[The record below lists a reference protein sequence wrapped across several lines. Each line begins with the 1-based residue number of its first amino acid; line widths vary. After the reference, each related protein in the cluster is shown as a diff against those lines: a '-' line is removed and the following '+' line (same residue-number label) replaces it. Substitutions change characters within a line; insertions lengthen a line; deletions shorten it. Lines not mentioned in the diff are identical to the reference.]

1 MEVRMSSLHA
11 IPRTSMGAGAM
22 GTHLARSWGWLL
34 FRGIIAILFGL
45 SAILMPVAAL
55 GSLALIFA
63 AYLLIDGVAAIGC
76 AIKALQAHGRWIWL
90 VVEGVLGIVAGVVF
104 ALLPGAAVLGLVT
117 LAAAWALV
125 SGGALVA
132 AAVRMHSNH
141 GRWLMVLSGVISIVW
156 GALLF
161 LSPVSGAIV
170 LAIWL
175 GAYALVFGAM
185 MIFLAFHVRDRRP
198 TDDPALT
205 LTPNS

>member
-1 MEVRMSSLHA
+1 MSSLYGISSA
-11 IPRTSMGAGAM
+11 SMGAG
-22 GTHLARSWGWLL
+22 TRLAQSWGWLL

-45 SAILMPVAAL
+45 SAILMPIAAL

-76 AIKALQAHGRWIWL
+76 GIEALQAHGRWMWFI
-90 VVEGVLGIVAGVVF
+90 VEGALGIAAGIGI
-104 ALLPGAAVLGLVT
+104 ALLPGAAILGLIT

-125 SGGALVA
+125 SGGALVT
-132 AAVRMHSNH
+132 AAVRMHRGH
-141 GRWLMVLSGVISIVW
+141 GRWLMVLSGMISIVW

-175 GAYALVFGAM
+175 GAYALIFGAM
-185 MIFLAFHVRDRRP
+185 MIFLAFHVRDQQL
-198 TDDPALT
+198 TVNPALT
-205 LTPNS
+205 LTP

>member
-1 MEVRMSSLHA
+1 MSSPNT

-34 FRGIIAILFGL
+34 FRGIIAILFGI

-76 AIKALQAHGRWIWL
+76 AIKALQSHGRWIWFI
-90 VVEGVLGIVAGVVF
+90 VEGVLGIIAGIAI

-132 AAVRMHSNH
+132 AAVRMHSSH

-175 GAYALVFGAM
+175 GAYALAFGALM
-185 MIFLAFHVRDRRP
+185 VFLAFHARNQRP
-198 TDDPALT
+198 TGVPAPSLM
-205 LTPNS
+205 N